1 MYVRFVRLGRE
12 KGVNYVCRHMKAL
25 ERIAITDDL
34 TDEQHEHLKSFVCG
48 ALCNGRC
55 KPEYIEKIP
64 KS

>member
-1 MYVRFVRLGRE
+1 MC
-12 KGVNYVCRHMKAL
+12 KHMRAL

-48 ALCNGRC
+48 ALCNGSC
-55 KPEYIEKIP
+55 KPEYIERGF